1 MANKNDSGN
10 AESARLRNVAKCARP
25 IFRGQQPFL
34 WSGAGN
40 ETMLVDAQKNSA
52 GKRTKF
58 VHRAVLVQV
67 SGGGGCS

>member
-1 MANKNDSGN
+1 MW
-10 AESARLRNVAKCARP
+10 RNVPDPSFVGGSHFC
-25 IFRGQQPFL
+25 G
-34 WSGAGN
+34 SGAGN

-52 GKRTKF
+52 GARTKF